1 MAAPKRGRPSG
12 KKASTAKVVV
22 PDNPAPYRVREGQS
36 WTKVAGLH
44 NTTSAKLKELNPG
57 ISALKAGM
65 RVKVK

>member
-1 MAAPKRGRPSG
+1 MVAAKRGRPPG
-12 KKASTAKVVV
+12 KKSTTVKVVV

-44 NTTSAKLKELNPG
+44 NTTPAKLKDLNPG

-65 RVKVK
+65 RVRVK